1 VSRRR
6 EEECAF
12 CAELLDPQYT
22 CLGDD
27 QKVYCSPACAQ
38 AGEVL
43 SRKEHERM
51 MEKVEARS

>member
-1 VSRRR
+1 MSRRQ

-12 CAELLDPQYT
+12 CAELLDPESA

-27 QKVYCSPACAQ
+27 RKVYCSPGCAR

-43 SRKEHERM
+43 SRREHERI
-51 MEKVEARS
+51 MEKVEGRP